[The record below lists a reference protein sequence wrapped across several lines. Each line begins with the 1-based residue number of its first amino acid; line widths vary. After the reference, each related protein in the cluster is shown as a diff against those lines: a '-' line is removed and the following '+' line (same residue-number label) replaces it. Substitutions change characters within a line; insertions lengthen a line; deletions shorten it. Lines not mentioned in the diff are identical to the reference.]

1 MDTPLKIL
9 LILDGC
15 SVRSG
20 EKKMNKSGVFLVIFI
35 LLLGIA
41 VVPTGPTYSAT
52 QIEPSSSVNTAALA
66 DTGTLKIVVAEDTYV
81 ANATN
86 ADTNFDGIGSVVTGV
101 ANIGV
106 TSAAR
111 GWFKFDLTHLPQE
124 FSITR
129 ATFNT
134 YLFSE
139 YQSDDKPL
147 GIYYCNDDSWDSSV
161 ITWNNA
167 PTFSATPSDVID
179 SPASPSMLEE
189 DKWYTWEVTNDVR
202 TSLSTGDMILTEVMK
217 QVDES
222 GTEQTFKAWRE
233 SETLIDY
240 CAVLE
245 IEYTSPT
252 TSNPTVD
259 GIATGPMLDYIK
271 SDAPE
276 LGWTFSDPDSNDF
289 QRDYDVE
296 IWNDATYSDTLL
308 WGRGYEMIST
318 VHNSFGDGV
327 DGNLHPFGVQ
337 DEVRLQMKYLNTE
350 LSESGIVDKLYLTA
364 RNETGHIQVENLEIS
379 MAMVTDSG
387 ALTTNFESNFDGVI
401 PTVVLSADTYDVDV
415 IDGVIEID
423 IANIF
428 MVNENWNLVIQV
440 RLMDNTGEII
450 SLNRT
455 TTGGPG
461 FVAGKVGTGAYVSPT
476 ATYANTRTYDLRLG
490 MLTQPVWDGSTGG
503 VNYFPFGTDIGYSG
517 RFQLKYNQSYVNRKG
532 YLDRA
537 YMRVNEFTGDV
548 VFENFTVRLVETPV
562 LGPISN
568 GTWTENY
575 GGAIAYSVL
584 DENIYTVKN
593 LGGCIVID
601 FDNSFYYTNTHDLLI
616 DLQWDSLVSGLVRVN
631 NKNTGAPSYRAFDV
645 EWGGHTEGND
655 TAGYD
660 LMLDFV
666 NDDDSVNVEG
676 GITLVNGTDYYWRVR
691 TCDST
696 GIWSDW
702 VTQSF
707 TYQILTSLPTFT
719 TPVVTPALAYIGQT
733 ITVTLNV
740 THSTGIN
747 SVILEME
754 STGYDMTA
762 DGDTYSFSFTPS
774 TAATYNFTILMQSN
788 ADTWANV
795 TGSFVVYPAG
805 AGGVDMTMLL
815 IIIGVVAVVIIII
828 VIIRKKKK

>member
-1 MDTPLKIL
+1 M
-9 LILDGC
+9 
-15 SVRSG
+15 
-20 EKKMNKSGVFLVIFI
+20 KKNGISLVIIF
-35 LLLGIA
+35 LLLGLPIYAPVSISTGITMESMHNSAPAAAATSGAIKIIA
-41 VVPTGPTYSAT
+41 S
-52 QIEPSSSVNTAALA
+52 
-66 DTGTLKIVVAEDTYV
+66 EDVFV

-86 ADTNFDGIGSVVTGV
+86 ADSNHNGVGSIVTGV
-101 ANIGV
+101 VDMGV
-106 TSAAR
+106 PIAAR
-111 GWFKFDLTHLPQE
+111 GWFKFNLANLPSE
-124 FSITR
+124 LRIDR
-129 ATFNT
+129 ATFNI

-139 YQSDDKPL
+139 YEADDSPL
-147 GIYYCNDDSWDSSV
+147 GIYHCTNDTWDSNV

-167 PTFSATPSDVID
+167 PTISTTPTDIID
-179 SPASPSMLEE
+179 SPATPNMFEE
-189 DKWYTWEVTNDVR
+189 DEWYTWDITTDVQN
-202 TSLSTGDMILTEVMK
+202 TLNAGDMILTEVLK
-217 QVDES
+217 QVQET
-222 GTEQTFKAWRE
+222 GTDQTFKAWTE
-233 SETLIDY
+233 IETL
-240 CAVLE
+240 LE
-245 IEYTSPT
+245 NSTYLELEYTTPT
-252 TSNPTVD
+252 TINPTVD
-259 GIATGPMLDYIK
+259 GIASGPMLDYIR

-276 LGWTFSDPDSNDF
+276 LGWQFTDPDSNDF

-296 IWNDATYSDTLL
+296 IWDDSTYSGSML
-308 WGRGYEMIST
+308 WGSGHEMIST

-327 DGNLHPFGVQ
+327 DGNIHPFGVQ
-337 DEVRLQMKYLNTE
+337 NETRLQMKYLNTE

-387 ALTTNFESNFDGVI
+387 ALTTNFESNFDGVT

-440 RLMDNTGEII
+440 RLMNNTGEII

-461 FVAGKVGTGAYVSPT
+461 YAAGKVGTGAYVSPT

-490 MLTQPVWDGSTGG
+490 MLTQPVWEGTTGG
-503 VNYFPFGTDIGYSG
+503 VNYYPFGTDIGYSG

-537 YMRVNEFTGDV
+537 YMRVDEFAGDV

-562 LGPISN
+562 LGPIGN

-575 GGAIAYSVL
+575 GGATAYTVL
-584 DENIYTVKN
+584 DENMYTVKN

-616 DLQWDSLVSGLVRVN
+616 DLQWDSLVSGLCRVN
-631 NKNTGAPSYRAFDV
+631 NKNTGSPSYRAYDV
-645 EWGGHTEGND
+645 EWGEHTQGND

-666 NDDDSVNVEG
+666 NDDDSVNIEG
-676 GITLVNGTDYYWRVR
+676 CITLVNGTDYYWRVR

-707 TYQILTSLPTFT
+707 AYQVLTSLPTFT
-719 TPVVTPALAYIGQT
+719 TPVVTPAIAYAGQD
-733 ITVTLNV
+733 ITVSLNV

-805 AGGVDMTMLL
+805 GVDMTMLL
-815 IIIGVVAVVIIII
+815 IILGVAAVVIIII
-828 VIIRKKKK
+828 VVVMKKKK